1 MPDDERFVRGAA
13 KTAGNMVGGV
23 KAIVTKCERGDVG
36 SEANRWD
43 RNLPSDVIFACFNDR
58 CTNDEI
64 GAKKHRVNT
73 DKDGSKITRFYK
85 HTLSFSSIIA

>member
-1 MPDDERFVRGAA
+1 MPNDERFVRGAA
-13 KTAGNMVGGV
+13 KTAGDMVGGV
-23 KAIVTKCERGDVG
+23 KAIVTKRERGDVG

-43 RNLPSDVIFACFNDR
+43 RNLPSDIIFVSLNNGCPD
-58 CTNDEI
+58 DEV
-64 GAKKHRVNT
+64 GAKKHRIDT